1 MSISMGKF
9 LYLLVMKLE
18 QNDWSNMINPNLSKG
33 DSDEVVYMR
42 ISCFLFV
49 YSLKDEMQQC

>member
-1 MSISMGKF
+1 
-9 LYLLVMKLE
+9 MKLE

-33 DSDEVVYMR
+33 DTDEVVYMR
-42 ISCFLFV
+42 ISCVLFV